1 MGKLKCGNYSHQNF
15 NFPNFAHPTFTVN
28 MDTSPSLAVAVDKL
42 LKDVVKGPLI
52 DNKGEFSTAKIA
64 KPL

>member
-1 MGKLKCGNYSHQNF
+1 
-15 NFPNFAHPTFTVN
+15 

>member
-1 MGKLKCGNYSHQNF
+1 
-15 NFPNFAHPTFTVN
+15 

-64 KPL
+64 KPLWDPSGPWNMLFN